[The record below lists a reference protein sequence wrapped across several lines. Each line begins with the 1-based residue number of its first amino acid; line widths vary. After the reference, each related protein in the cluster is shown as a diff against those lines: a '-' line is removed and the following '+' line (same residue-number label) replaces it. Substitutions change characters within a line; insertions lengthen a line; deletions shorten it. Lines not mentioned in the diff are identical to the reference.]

1 MVRRV
6 NNAADPEFWWR
17 RAKQARSQ
25 ADRVTEPGHKRAM
38 ILIAQGYERRG
49 AQAEEQLRQEPHP
62 LMRRLKLN

>member
-38 ILIAQGYERRG
+38 ILIAQGYERG
-49 AQAEEQLRQEPHP
+49 G
-62 LMRRLKLN
+62 RRPRNSSGKSRTR